1 MPHNRGFAG
10 TRAED
15 AMKLHGSC
23 HCGNLRYVL
32 DWPGTPAAIP
42 GRACTCGFC
51 ARHGAIWTA
60 HPEARLAIEATDPTA
75 ISRYAFE
82 TKTAEFLVCMRCGVA
97 PACTSRID
105 GRDYA
110 VVNVNTFD
118 DATIAIEQAPVSF
131 EGEDEGRRLERRRQ
145 RWIGTVR
152 FQPAP

>member
-1 MPHNRGFAG
+1 M
-10 TRAED
+10 E
-15 AMKLHGSC
+15 LHGSC

-42 GRACTCGFC
+42 GRACTCGYC

-82 TKTAEFLVCMRCGVA
+82 TKTAEFLVCLRCGIA